1 MRGQRKKKRD
11 EGAYGAEEEEEGYGE
26 SGGRWRRGVLPS
38 HIRNIDSDDQN
49 IFKLNLN
56 SYLSG
61 IPDQPTITEQTRGA
75 RTNSLFRP
83 ESNYA
88 RSTVIC

>member
-1 MRGQRKKKRD
+1 M
-11 EGAYGAEEEEEGYGE
+11 
-26 SGGRWRRGVLPS
+26 LLS

-49 IFKLNLN
+49 IFELNLD

-61 IPDQPTITEQTRGA
+61 IPDQPTINEQTRAA

-83 ESNYA
+83 DTNDA
-88 RSTVIC
+88 RSTVIY